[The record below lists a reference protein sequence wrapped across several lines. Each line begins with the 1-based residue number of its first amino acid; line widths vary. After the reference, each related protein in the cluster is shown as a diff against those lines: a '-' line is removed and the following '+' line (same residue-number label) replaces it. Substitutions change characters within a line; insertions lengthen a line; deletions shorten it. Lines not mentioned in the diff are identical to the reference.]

1 MSALEGLEGLRGIHQ
16 DLIALSEDRLP
27 SVERLWVELEARIN
41 DFRKLLDKVSKNDAS
56 RQALS
61 SGTLLKNQT
70 IHFVLCRLY
79 DGFTGTITIDDQK
92 YSVNDEFKET
102 TAQLAEVLDLDEIES
117 ARLLLGAQEEAEDLD
132 RSVLA
137 TGVIHFHENRQF
149 LLECLRLVLK
159 EATNPDR
166 DEGIR
171 NVLRQLIAL
180 VLETHEGQARNGSLY
195 TRKCATAMKA
205 VEKWLLGLAE
215 RVQSA
220 IILEQVST
228 PEHQDILDF
237 EQISLARQHES
248 LAAIITYLVKA
259 NYTNVEDFHKLL
271 DDYLPKL
278 DRWTYLAVHYVPPI
292 LAFISQ
298 YGSPEGGGSLQE
310 ARSLHSK
317 IMETRES
324 RPWPLRNLQ
333 AAVACWW
340 IAEYSGWYLDQ
351 PVGSPVQRIDPEVE
365 AQERSESFVRALAD
379 GAFECTLSI
388 SSQITP
394 DAWFDP
400 VRSELMQLLLRDAPT
415 LAPEIS
421 LTSPY
426 FPDLVMEHFQSFADA
441 FITNMPDTLR
451 RLKADEDD
459 QRRKI
464 YSRVHS
470 GLQNNISEHDLH
482 LERFL
487 VIISYAFEH
496 RMEAAQSFWSDP
508 DSNLYGFLQWASR
521 RQSTPRAGAFC
532 DMLRAI
538 SEGEECATSAHRF
551 LLDEG
556 TTTPARLR
564 KSSSLNWAQIFNE
577 LGFYASKLRDHPVA
591 ALPASH
597 YSGKP
602 KIDEIDEHESALMLE
617 CYLRLVS
624 HLCCQSSVV
633 RSWIL
638 AHPTFQF
645 VETLFF
651 LCSSTIPFRLRACV
665 LMALEALLTDK
676 TVETGTAVWIYLDQ
690 WVSVGSSSPQGL
702 SKGVRISNTPA
713 RAEEFLYKT
722 IGSTFEECNAFVS
735 LLNAL
740 IAPTPENA
748 SLNDALPFPEQLGS
762 AYRMPG
768 IEPYV
773 NFVLGKVF
781 AERTRDIEDP
791 FQLRILRWRCLE
803 FFATCLSTFNEDLVI
818 IANKSTMSVD
828 NAMSTSSLLAYAR
841 LHPFAR
847 VMEWAFNER
856 VLAALFA
863 SAHQDIAGVSNATAD
878 SPLVLALLRSIDV
891 MNLIRDLQSTYLDI
905 VRPLLKLQSTGR
917 SKPVLNPSLASF
929 EDSVATNLFIIV
941 DLGLYIGAGHQE
953 LAISSLRLLGRL
965 SGSRKLNAQSI
976 SGLGRRVNGNRL
988 IAALEKDNDV
998 NRIARSLVS
1007 EMRSDARELAQGAEA
1022 PGYFIKSAVLDFL
1035 NRSLAAI
1042 PDRPTI
1048 AHLLLGFSCDSNA
1061 LDIDPGGM
1069 FAKGMSLFHAILRLT
1084 IEYPDG
1090 DAETMLSLG
1099 VQIKKKGLQVVKT
1112 LLCSQLSSI
1121 YTLSELRSRDFFS
1134 NLFLAENSFD
1144 LSTRWDG
1151 RRLMDPEF
1159 MFTESASTL
1168 HQYLRRRCSLL
1179 EYACMEVRL
1188 VASEGAPSLKAKLL
1202 STLLGSVTTPDGE
1215 QLTSM
1220 TIFDL
1225 LDFTELD
1232 LPIHMQRPHLNY
1244 FTAVDFNISDGSAVG
1259 PEENLHN
1266 ITIVQELLTLRHN
1279 ELRKARR
1286 LQNPADEQQL
1296 LMEAQDI
1303 LLYYLGDN
1311 NQRNL
1316 LFARSEALKAWVELI
1331 TLMMETCELD
1341 PGSKTAL
1348 ILQALQIILPK
1359 LDRVSPDDT
1368 DEAIEIA
1375 RLIQALM
1382 NQLDFKSSSLD
1393 KGRAGDV
1400 ANDRL
1405 FQVFRTSVRAI
1416 HAASGNATFRET
1428 LYSICYRYLIGIAE
1442 ASGGP
1447 TLRRHSTQMLK
1458 AAGERLIDIICD
1470 DGYNGEGT
1478 CRVSALLLLDALVAM
1493 AEKEDSKY
1501 VIEALVRTNFIVVLV
1516 GTIRSMPQEVRDAG
1530 SRGKRQVISPATLF

>member
-1 MSALEGLEGLRGIHQ
+1 M
-16 DLIALSEDRLP
+16 
-27 SVERLWVELEARIN
+27 
-41 DFRKLLDKVSKNDAS
+41 
-56 RQALS
+56 
-61 SGTLLKNQT
+61 
-70 IHFVLCRLY
+70 HFVFGHLL
-79 DGFTGTITIDDQK
+79 DGFTGTITIDDQE
-92 YSVNDEFKET
+92 YSVNDEFKEST
-102 TAQLAEVLDLDEIES
+102 VQLAEVLDLDEIKS
-117 ARLLLGAQEEAEDLD
+117 ARILLGAQAEAEDLD

-137 TGVIHFHENRQF
+137 TGVIHFHEDRQF

-159 EATNPDR
+159 ESTNPDR

-171 NVLRQLIAL
+171 DVLRQLIAL
-180 VLETHEGQARNGSLY
+180 ILETHNGQARNGSLY
-195 TRKCATAMKA
+195 TRKCASAMEA
-205 VEKWLLGLAE
+205 VENWLVGLAE

-220 IILEQVST
+220 IILEQTST
-228 PEHQDILDF
+228 PEHQEILDF
-237 EQISLARQHES
+237 EQISLAKQHES

-259 NYTNVEDFHKLL
+259 NYTNVEDFHNLL
-271 DDYLPKL
+271 DDHLPRL

-310 ARSLHSK
+310 ARSLHTK
-317 IMETRES
+317 IMENRES

-333 AAVACWW
+333 AAMACWW
-340 IAEYSGWYLDQ
+340 IAEYSGWYVDQ
-351 PVGSPVQRIDPEVE
+351 PVGSPVQRTDPEAE
-365 AQERSESFVRALAD
+365 AQERSESFIRALAD

-415 LAPEIS
+415 LAPETSI
-421 LTSPY
+421 TSPY
-426 FPDLVMEHFQSFADA
+426 FPDLILEQFQSFADA

-451 RLKADEDD
+451 RLKAEEDD

-464 YSRVHS
+464 YSSVHT

-496 RMEAAQSFWSDP
+496 RIEAAQSFWSDP

-556 TTTPARLR
+556 TTTPVRLR
-564 KSSSLNWAQIFNE
+564 RSGSLNWAQIFSE

-617 CYLRLVS
+617 CYLRLTA
-624 HLCCQSSVV
+624 HLCCQSSIV

-638 AHPTFQF
+638 AHPTFQV

-676 TVETGTAVWIYLDQ
+676 TVETGTTVWIYLDQ

-702 SKGVRISNTPA
+702 SKAVRISNTPA

-781 AERTRDIEDP
+781 AERTRDVEDP

-803 FFATCLSTFNEDLVI
+803 FVATCLSTFNEDLVI

-828 NAMSTSSLLAYAR
+828 NAMSTSSLLAYTR

-863 SAHQDIAGVSNATAD
+863 SAHQDITEVSNATAD

-891 MNLIRDLQSTYLDI
+891 MNLIMDLQSTYLDI

-917 SKPVLNPSLASF
+917 SQPVLNPSLASF
-929 EDSVATNLFIIV
+929 EDSVATNLSIIV
-941 DLGLYIGAGHQE
+941 DLGLYVGAGHQE
-953 LAISSLRLLGRL
+953 LAISSLRLLGKL

-976 SGLGRRVNGNRL
+976 SGPGQRLNGNRL
-988 IAALEKDNDV
+988 IAAIEKDNDV

-1007 EMRSDARELAQGAEA
+1007 EMRFDTRELAQDAEA

-1035 NRSLAAI
+1035 NSCLAAI
-1042 PDRPTI
+1042 SDRPTI
-1048 AHLLLGFSCDSNA
+1048 AHLLLGFSCGSNA
-1061 LDIDPGGM
+1061 LDVDPGGM
-1069 FAKGMSLFHAILRLT
+1069 FAKGTSLFHAILRLT

-1090 DAETMLSLG
+1090 DAETMLPLG
-1099 VQIKKKGLQVVKT
+1099 VQIKQKGLQVVKT

-1121 YTLSELRSRDFFS
+1121 YTLSELRSQDFLS

-1144 LSTRWDG
+1144 MNTRWDG
-1151 RRLMDPEF
+1151 RRLVDPEF
-1159 MFTESASTL
+1159 MFTDSATTL
-1168 HQYLRRRCSLL
+1168 QQYLRRRCSLL

-1188 VASEGAPSLKAKLL
+1188 VAKEGAPSLKAKLL

-1215 QLTSM
+1215 QLTSL

-1225 LDFTELD
+1225 LDFTELE
-1232 LPIHMQRPHLNY
+1232 LPTYMQRPHLNY
-1244 FTAVDFNISDGSAVG
+1244 FASVDFNISDGSAVG
-1259 PEENLHN
+1259 PKENLHN
-1266 ITIVQELLTLRHN
+1266 LKIVQELLTLRHN
-1279 ELRKARR
+1279 ELRKAGQ

-1296 LMEAQDI
+1296 LMEAQEI
-1303 LLYYLGDN
+1303 LLYYVGDN
-1311 NQRNL
+1311 NRQSL
-1316 LFARSEALKAWVELI
+1316 LYARSEALKAWVELM

-1341 PGSKTAL
+1341 QGSKTAL

-1382 NQLDFKSSSLD
+1382 NQLDFRSSSLD

-1405 FQVFRTSVRAI
+1405 FQVFRTSLRAI
-1416 HAASGNATFRET
+1416 HAANGNATFRET
-1428 LYSICYRYLIGIAE
+1428 LYNICYRYLIGMAE

-1447 TLRRHSTQMLK
+1447 TLRRHSTQTLK
-1458 AAGERLIDIICD
+1458 AAGEKLIDIICD

-1478 CRVSALLLLDALVAM
+1478 CRVSALLLLDALLAM

-1501 VIEALVRTNFIVVLV
+1501 VIEALVRTNFVVVLV
-1516 GTIRSMPQEVRDAG
+1516 GTIRSIPQELRDAG
-1530 SRGKRQVISPATLF
+1530 SRGKHQVMSPVTPF